1 MKVELIEI
9 SKCNYV
15 YTSDGQVQK
24 LKEPDFRYK
33 VSVRYIGLETLKFMF
48 DTKAGAIWFL
58 DTILKVFERLPDIS
72 SENAL
77 SNMRRLYV
85 VGRLVRDK
93 E

>member
-1 MKVELIEI
+1 MKVESIEI
-9 SKCNYV
+9 SKCKYS
-15 YTSDGQVQK
+15 YTPDGQCYK

-33 VSVRYIGLETLKFMF
+33 VSVRYIGLETAKFMF
-48 DTKAGAIWFL
+48 DTRNGAIWFS
-58 DTILKVFERLPDIS
+58 DTILKVFEQLPDIS

-93 E
+93 G

>member
-1 MKVELIEI
+1 MKIESIEI

-24 LKEPDFRYK
+24 IKEPDFRYK

-48 DTKAGAIWFL
+48 DTRAGAIWFS
-58 DTILKVFERLPDIS
+58 DTILKVFEQLPDIS
-72 SENAL
+72 TEKAL
-77 SNMRRLYV
+77 HNMRKLYV

-93 E
+93 